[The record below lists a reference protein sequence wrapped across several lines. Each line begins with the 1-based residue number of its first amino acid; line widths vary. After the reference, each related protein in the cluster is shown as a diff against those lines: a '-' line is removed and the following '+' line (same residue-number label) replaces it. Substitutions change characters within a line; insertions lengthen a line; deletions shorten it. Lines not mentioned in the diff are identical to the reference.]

1 VHAHTFYEE
10 ESRRGAKVQP
20 LDIETGGE
28 LSYDNFVHV
37 EVVDTGIG
45 ISQENVEKLFQQS
58 TQIDAHRDQGGGG
71 SGFGLL
77 IAKKI
82 VEMHGGKIG
91 VRFHGMNQGSCF
103 YFDIPLLKISREGF
117 ISSGVNSDEST
128 AIASNRQSLNMNS
141 KIGN

>member
-1 VHAHTFYEE
+1 MVNIDESKMSQVLRNFISNAIKFTPQGGAITVHAHTFYEE

-58 TQIDAHRDQGGGG
+58 IQIDAHPQ
-71 SGFGLL
+71 
-77 IAKKI
+77 
-82 VEMHGGKIG
+82 
-91 VRFHGMNQGSCF
+91 
-103 YFDIPLLKISREGF
+103 
-117 ISSGVNSDEST
+117 
-128 AIASNRQSLNMNS
+128 
-141 KIGN
+141 